1 MSCND
6 RAGPPLTLSD
16 IFLFHA
22 ILSDRWAKMYVEDIW
37 YVHHRGNNHLWNG
50 VCCRTKYSLV
60 EPHYILVRVISGAD
74 TRFGFRGRHEY
85 KKGKG
90 SGDRFLPPPVG
101 PGRSHVLGSF
111 DHQNGKCIIHTK
123 TLKLCIIEYI
133 WRAKRTSELS
143 KIVLERVGVH
153 NPNGIP
159 FAARVHVCWLKS

>member
-1 MSCND
+1 
-6 RAGPPLTLSD
+6 
-16 IFLFHA
+16 
-22 ILSDRWAKMYVEDIW
+22 MYVEDNDTSIIVVIII
-37 YVHHRGNNHLWNG
+37 YGMEYAVGQSILWLNCTIYWLG
-50 VCCRTKYSLV
+50 LSQGRIQDLG
-60 EPHYILVRVISGAD
+60 LG
-74 TRFGFRGRHEY
+74 GRHEY
-85 KKGKG
+85 QKGKG

-159 FAARVHVCWLKS
+159 FAARVHVC